1 MNRLNNTRH
10 LYKSIV
16 IISFLVFSIYCLTC
30 FTYRKSR
37 RKISTY
43 VDINIPRF
51 DSNIK
56 QTKKQIFVQTLV
68 HNKTSITRKVLLE
81 EFSYDYEELPIKQII
96 SRPVYQYDIEQ
107 IYFTFTTNTGRIRET
122 IHQVKFWATRLGIRC
137 LIIFESKDLQSKNY
151 IKRYLKNE
159 GISCKIKT
167 SNVTRYEERYLELIQ
182 QAWYSLNKSSY
193 TNMKT
198 IQWFAF
204 GDDDTIWFLNTLL
217 QLLEYYNASNSIYL
231 GNISDKLGAIQY
243 HGTYYAYGGGGFIL
257 SRPLASRA
265 AQHTKD
271 CQRFT
276 KMFGGDE
283 MIGKC
288 ITEVLKINLTRNKN
302 FHQMDHDGDMDGY
315 LESGLEG
322 LVSLHHIFSFW
333 ESFPEEHTNSPRE
346 TMYLLKLA
354 YQTFGNHFLK
364 RYVRLDHR
372 TNRTFLLTMGY
383 SFSLFNRIL
392 TYDELMKVE
401 KTWRCCSEF
410 VDRETRPKEKNK
422 MTWYFRDVTNESAN
436 IVNGYGAVYENKQK
450 DAIVQIPRIEII
462 LTN

>member
-1 MNRLNNTRH
+1 M
-10 LYKSIV
+10 
-16 IISFLVFSIYCLTC
+16 
-30 FTYRKSR
+30 
-37 RKISTY
+37 
-43 VDINIPRF
+43 F
-51 DSNIK
+51 DSLPTIDQYKEKENIE
-56 QTKKQIFVQTLV
+56 QVITPGTCHSDLLIEIRCRDFNEPIRHIGEISVEKKQIQIRI

-243 HGTYYAYGGGGFIL
+243 
-257 SRPLASRA
+257 
-265 AQHTKD
+265 
-271 CQRFT
+271 
-276 KMFGGDE
+276 
-283 MIGKC
+283 
-288 ITEVLKINLTRNKN
+288 
-302 FHQMDHDGDMDGY
+302 
-315 LESGLEG
+315 
-322 LVSLHHIFSFW
+322 
-333 ESFPEEHTNSPRE
+333 
-346 TMYLLKLA
+346 
-354 YQTFGNHFLK
+354 
-364 RYVRLDHR
+364 
-372 TNRTFLLTMGY
+372 
-383 SFSLFNRIL
+383 
-392 TYDELMKVE
+392 
-401 KTWRCCSEF
+401 
-410 VDRETRPKEKNK
+410 
-422 MTWYFRDVTNESAN
+422 
-436 IVNGYGAVYENKQK
+436 
-450 DAIVQIPRIEII
+450 
-462 LTN
+462 